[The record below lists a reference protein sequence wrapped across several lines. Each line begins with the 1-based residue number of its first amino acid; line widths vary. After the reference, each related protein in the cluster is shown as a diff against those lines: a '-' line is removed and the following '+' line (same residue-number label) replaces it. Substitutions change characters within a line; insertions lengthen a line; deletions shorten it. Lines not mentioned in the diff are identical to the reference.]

1 MKLPKALGQGIF
13 PLKSPLTSEI
23 FAGLTLAA
31 LAIPEVMG
39 YTKISQT
46 PVITGLYT
54 MLVPMVLFAFLGS
67 SRHLVVSADSATAAI
82 LAAGLVG
89 MALPKSNEWM
99 ALAEVL
105 ALLSAGFLLIAR
117 VARLGFLADF
127 LSRTVLVGFLSGVGV
142 QVALGE
148 IPSLLGWENLA
159 SLPQAFVRIV
169 THPEQISWATLALSV
184 GVVGLIVGL
193 RRVSRQIPGPLL
205 AVVLSLL
212 AVPVFHLDR
221 FGVSVLGAIPHG
233 LPQLGL
239 PQVAWSWTL
248 IQKLLPTAFAM
259 FIVILAQSAVTSRAY
274 AERAQESFD
283 ENVDLVGLAAANVGA
298 ALSGSFVVNGSPTKT
313 QMVDSAGGKTQAAQL
328 SAVAVVV
335 LVLLFLT
342 GPLAFLPKATLAAV
356 VFLIG
361 YELIDWKGLRRIG
374 KERPVEFAVAIVTAL
389 TVIFV
394 GVEQSI
400 LLAIGLSL
408 ISHTRHGYLV
418 TNVVLLDGPQGWR
431 QKPAKPGLFAE
442 PGLVIYRFLHNMYY
456 ANAHTLK
463 KDVLTL
469 AQDTVSWFCV
479 DMAAVNDVD
488 FTASETLR
496 TLHQDLAARGIRMV
510 FSEML
515 DSVRQEFDRSELTK
529 VFGTDAFFTTL
540 DSVRDGYRQEQAKK
554 LG

>member
-1 MKLPKALGQGIF
+1 M
-13 PLKSPLTSEI
+13 
-23 FAGLTLAA
+23 TLAA

-89 MALPKSNEWM
+89 MAIPKSNEWM

-142 QVALGE
+142 QVAVGE

-159 SLPQAFVRIV
+159 SVPQAFVRIF
-169 THPEQISWATLALSV
+169 THPEQISWVTLALSV

-221 FGVSVLGAIPHG
+221 FGVAVLGTIPHG
-233 LPQLGL
+233 LPQWGL
-239 PQVAWSWTL
+239 PQVAWSWPL
-248 IQKLLPTAFAM
+248 IQKLIPTAFAM

-283 ENVDLVGLAAANVGA
+283 ENIDLVGLAAANVGA

-313 QMVDSAGGKTQAAQL
+313 QMVDSAGGKTQVAQL

-335 LVLLFLT
+335 VVLLFLT

-374 KERPVEFAVAIVTAL
+374 KERPVEFAVALVTAL

-431 QKPAKPGLFAE
+431 QKPAQRGLFAE

-463 KDVLTL
+463 KDVLNL
-469 AQDTVSWFCV
+469 AQDTVTWFCI
-479 DMAAVNDVD
+479 DMVAVNDVD

-496 TLHQDLAARGIRMV
+496 NLHQELANRGIRMV
-510 FSEML
+510 FSEMQ
-515 DSVRQEFDRSELTK
+515 DDVRQEFDRSELAR

-540 DSVRDGYRQEQAKK
+540 DSVRDVYRQVQAKK

>member
-529 VFGTDAFFTTL
+529 VFGTDAFFKTL

>member
-540 DSVRDGYRQEQAKK
+540 DSVRDVYRQEQAKK